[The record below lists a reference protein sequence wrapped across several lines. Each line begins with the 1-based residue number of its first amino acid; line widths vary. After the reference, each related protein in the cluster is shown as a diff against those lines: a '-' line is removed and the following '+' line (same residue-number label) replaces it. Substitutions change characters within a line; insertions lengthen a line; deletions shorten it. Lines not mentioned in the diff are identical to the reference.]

1 MVASVPR
8 KYEKGTHQYHLKGT
22 VSKGLMVDERHSR
35 NSQSVTGP
43 SSTSLPASCLP
54 QRRYIVL
61 PRKCASDASVISG
74 ISDFSKPRGAL
85 GVSQL
90 LESFTYL
97 CLGGDVSRVTS
108 TSDTRRKDRRRASI
122 PGNQSTR
129 VVYPIASYPGRLN
142 SKKLI
147 EQRRQSL
154 PHNFFRPV
162 PSNI

>member
-8 KYEKGTHQYHLKGT
+8 KYDKFNHQYHLKST
-22 VSKGLMVDERHSR
+22 VPR
-35 NSQSVTGP
+35 GP
-43 SSTSLPASCLP
+43 MIDNKQRSSAADNRPCLPASCLP

-61 PRKCASDASVISG
+61 PQKCASDASVISG
-74 ISDFSKPRGAL
+74 ISEYTRSAERGVM

-97 CLGGDVSRVTS
+97 CLGGEMSGAVSTK
-108 TSDTRRKDRRRASI
+108 RRKDRRRASI
-122 PGNQSTR
+122 PGNQGTQ
-129 VVYPIASYPGRLN
+129 VVYPIASYPARLN
-142 SKKLI
+142 SRKLI